1 MKKSLFIL
9 FSIFSLFLGGKTFA
23 AISGWGMVCM
33 GTPRILCGDTTI
45 TTAATWSSSN
55 VAVATVASTGTSCAA
70 VTGVSVGTAIITC
83 TQGATVSTLTVTV
96 NASPTAISGSLGPI
110 CAGTT
115 TPLSCAT
122 VGGTWSSSPSW
133 VASVGSLSGVVTGV
147 GGGTATIYY
156 TLSTGCSS
164 TAVVT
169 VTGTPAVD
177 SVMGAY
183 TVCAGASTTYT
194 CITPGGVWS
203 SSNPSVAT
211 VSSSGVVT
219 GVAVGTAR
227 ISYGVTGGCG
237 TGYNWRMISVTTG
250 TSTGTISGTTTVGV
264 GLTTTLSS
272 TVSGGTWSSATPSVA
287 TISSTGVVTGVA
299 IGTTVITYSVT
310 GCSGAAFTTTTVTVT
325 AANCISGDVLFTGA
339 SYTGNVKVWL
349 IKYNPT
355 THMLTAADSL
365 IVTSL
370 GTSVHYVFC
379 GMSTDS
385 FRVKAA
391 PIDTLTSGPSTGYLP
406 TYHTS
411 SPFWSTATVINHTSG
426 THDMGKN
433 ITMGFGT
440 VTAGPGF
447 IAGDVTMG
455 ANKGTADAVPAVNM
469 LMYCINNATGAIIQK
484 TYTNASGHYSFSNLP
499 VGQSYKIYPELINY
513 ATTPYPPIALTS
525 SASSMTAAHFEQH
538 TLSYTITPI
547 VSAVINNTL
556 TAEYVSVYPNP
567 ASGILNVQWSINK
580 AVTGNISITDMAG
593 RSLIAVDVDMN
604 AGTGTKALSLAG
616 IAPGIYAVRIAA
628 DGFTKNIMI
637 QVQ

>member
-9 FSIFSLFLGGKTFA
+9 FSIFSLLLGEKTFA

-55 VAVATVASTGTSCAA
+55 VAVATVAPTGTSCAA

-83 TQGATVSTLTVTV
+83 TQGSTVSTLTVTV
-96 NASPTAISGSLGPI
+96 NPSPTAITGSLGPI
-110 CAGTT
+110 CVGTT
-115 TPLSCAT
+115 TSLSCTSA
-122 VGGTWSSSPSW
+122 GGTWSSSPSW
-133 VASVGSLSGVVTGV
+133 VASVGSLTGVVTGV

-177 SVMGAY
+177 SVMGASS
-183 TVCAGASTTYT
+183 VCAGATTTYT
-194 CITPGGVWS
+194 CITSGGVWS

-219 GVAVGTAR
+219 GVTVGTAI
-227 ISYGVTGGCG
+227 ISYSVTGGCG
-237 TGYNWRMISVTTG
+237 TGHNWRMIAVTTG
-250 TSTGTISGTTTVGV
+250 TSTGTITGTTTVGV

-272 TVSGGTWSSATPSVA
+272 TVGGGTWSSASTAVASVSLA
-287 TISSTGVVTGVA
+287 GVVTGVA
-299 IGTTVITYSVT
+299 VGTTVITYSVT

-355 THMLTAADSL
+355 TLMLTAADSL
-365 IVTSL
+365 IVTST
-370 GTSVHYVFC
+370 GASAHYVFC

-391 PIDTLTSGPSTGYLP
+391 AIDTMLSGTTTGYQP
-406 TYHTS
+406 TYHTAS
-411 SPFWSTATVINHTSG
+411 AFWSTATVINHTSG

-433 ITMGFGT
+433 ITMGYGT
-440 VTAGPGF
+440 VTSGPGF

-455 ANKGTADAVPAVNM
+455 ANKGSAGSVPAVNM
-469 LMYCINNATGAIIQK
+469 LMYCINNTTGAIMQK
-484 TYTNASGHYSFSNLP
+484 TYTNASGHYTFSSLP
-499 VGQSYKIYPELINY
+499 VGQSYKIYPEMINY

-538 TLSYTITPI
+538 TLSHTITPI
-547 VSAVINNTL
+547 VSSVNDNTL

-567 ASGILNVQWSINK
+567 ASGVLNVQWSINK
-580 AVTGNISITDMAG
+580 TATGNINITDMAG

-604 AGTGTKALSLAG
+604 AGTGTRALSLTG
-616 IAPGIYAVRIAA
+616 IAPGIYAVRISA
-628 DGFTKNIMI
+628 DGFTKNVMI

>member
-1 MKKSLFIL
+1 MKKRIFIL
-9 FSIFSLFLGGKTFA
+9 FSIFSLILGGNSFA
-23 AISGWGMVCM
+23 AISGSGMVCI

-83 TQGATVSTLTVTV
+83 IQGTTVSTLTVTV
-96 NASPTAISGSLGPI
+96 NTSPAAITGSLGPI
-110 CAGTT
+110 CVGTT
-115 TPLSCAT
+115 TSLSCAT
-122 VGGTWSSSPSW
+122 AGGTWSSSPSW
-133 VASVGSLSGVVTGV
+133 VVSVGGLTGVVTGV
-147 GGGTATIYY
+147 AGGTATIYY
-156 TLSTGCSS
+156 TVGAGCSS

-169 VTGTPAVD
+169 VTPVPYVD
-177 SVMGAY
+177 SVMGAPS
-183 TVCAGASTTYT
+183 VCAGATTTYT
-194 CITPGGVWS
+194 CITTGGVWS

-272 TVSGGTWSSATPSVA
+272 TVSGGTWTSAAPSVA
-287 TISSTGVVTGVA
+287 TISATGVVTGVA

-325 AANCISGDVLFTGA
+325 AANCISGDVLFSGA
-339 SYTGNVKVWL
+339 PYTGNVKVWL

-355 THMLTAADSL
+355 TLMLTAVDSQ
-365 IVTSL
+365 IVTSW

-391 PIDTLTSGPSTGYLP
+391 CIDTFTSGSATGYLP
-406 TYHTS
+406 TYHNAS
-411 SPFWSTATVINHTSG
+411 AFWSTATVINHISG

-440 VTAGPGF
+440 VTPGPGF

-455 ANKGTADAVPAVNM
+455 ANRGTADAIPAVNM
-469 LMYCINNATGAIIQK
+469 LIFCVNSTTGAIMQK
-484 TYTNASGHYSFSNLP
+484 AYTNASGHYSFSSLP

-513 ATTPYPPIALTS
+513 VTTPYPPITLTS
-525 SASSMTAAHFEQH
+525 SAPGMTAAHFEQH
-538 TLSYTITPI
+538 TLSHTITP
-547 VSAVINNTL
+547 VVTAVNDDALAAAFVT
-556 TAEYVSVYPNP
+556 VYPNP
-567 ASGILNVQWSINK
+567 ANGVLNVQWSIHT
-580 AVTGNISITDMAG
+580 AATGAITITDIAG
-593 RSLIAVDVDMN
+593 RSLLSATLDMN
-604 AGTGTKALSLAG
+604 AGTGAKALSLAG
-616 IAPGIYAVRIAA
+616 ITPGIYAVRIAA